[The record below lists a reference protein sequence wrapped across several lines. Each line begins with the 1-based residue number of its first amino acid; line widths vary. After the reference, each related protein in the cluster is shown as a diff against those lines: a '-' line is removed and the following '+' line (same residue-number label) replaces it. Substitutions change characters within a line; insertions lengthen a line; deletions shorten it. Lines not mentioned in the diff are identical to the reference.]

1 MGEFRVKALN
11 YVVIVKPKKL
21 ENLTESGLDFSSEA
35 DKNEKFRKGEIMSFG
50 NLCPKKPIWKWLP
63 FWKKDTIKIGQEVLY
78 DMYKASD
85 LTIDGEK
92 YQSFYYADLIAILE

>member
-1 MGEFRVKALN
+1 MSVFKAQALN
-11 YVVIVKPKKL
+11 YVVIVKPKKI
-21 ENLTESGLDFSSEA
+21 ENLTATGLDISSEA

-50 NLCPKKPIWKWLP
+50 NLCPKNSEGE
-63 FWKKDTIKIGQEVLY
+63 DTIKIGQEVLY

-92 YQSFYYADLIAILE
+92 YQSFYYSDLIAILEE

>member
-50 NLCPKKPIWKWLP
+50 NLCPKNDKGE
-63 FWKKDTIKIGQEVLY
+63 DTIKIGQEVLY

>member
-1 MGEFRVKALN
+1 MGEFKGKALN
-11 YVVIVKPKKL
+11 YVVIVKQKELKN
-21 ENLTESGLDFSSEA
+21 ETETGLDFSSEV
-35 DKNEKFRKGEIMSFG
+35 DKNQKFRKGEIMSFG

-85 LTIDGEK
+85 LTVDGIK
-92 YQSFYYADLIAILE
+92 YQTFYYSDLIAILD

>member
-1 MGEFRVKALN
+1 MAKFKAQALN
-11 YVVIVKPKKL
+11 YVVIVKQKKI
-21 ENLTESGLDFSSEA
+21 ENLTSTGLDISSEA

-50 NLCPKKPIWKWLP
+50 NLCPKNDKGE
-63 FWKKDTIKIGQEVLY
+63 DTIQIGQEVLY

-92 YQSFYYADLIAILE
+92 YQSFYYSDLIAILE